1 MRSDAPGY
9 IGRQCHSA
17 ANYAVK
23 DSIIPL
29 KPEKG
34 AMKWWEHEDDSV
46 VSYSKSDDDKKKIKW
61 HTLDH
66 NGVVFAPPY
75 VAHGIPIKYKGK
87 EVKLTEDQEEIA
99 TMFALMIET
108 DYAQKDKFKKN
119 FFREF
124 TKILRDKR
132 QRITHPQIT
141 DLEECDF
148 RAIYDWYQNKKEAEK
163 IKKKDPEYKKK
174 LKDEKERFDQ
184 MYGYAIVDGIREKVG
199 NYKVEPPGLFRGR
212 GEHPKMGMLKKRIK
226 PSHIILNIGEN
237 TPIPPCPID
246 GEQWGGVIHDK
257 TVTYIAKWVENINGS
272 HKMVY
277 LGASSKFKGQNDRNK
292 YEKARLLKTK
302 IDGIRKD
309 YESKLSAKNTMVKQL
324 ATAVWMIDKLSI
336 RVGNEKDTDEEADT
350 VGVCSLRKEHITLL
364 DPESYGNANKKDSDD
379 SDDDSDDDDD
389 APLMASQQNDGDKV
403 YKITL
408 DFLGKDSM
416 RYHNT
421 MKVPY
426 IVWKNLKGFLNG
438 KKNDMDIF
446 HQIDSNKVNE
456 YLKGQM
462 EGLTAKVFR
471 THNASTTLQSELA
484 KAYHPNIGKV
494 TAKSTL
500 DEKIF
505 FYNWCNMQVAIL
517 CNHQRS
523 VSKTHSEQLERMD
536 QQIQDVKDAIDELQE
551 ELDIKQGKRKK
562 RRKSKKK
569 KKNDDG
575 TPTKKKRERSE
586 EQLINA
592 LKKKKEMLK
601 KKELKKAMKED
612 NKEVALGTSKI
623 NYMDPRITVSW
634 AKNMEVPI
642 EKLFNRSLLDK
653 FPWAM
658 QSVTVYNF

>member
-1 MRSDAPGY
+1 MG
-9 IGRQCHSA
+9 
-17 ANYAVK
+17 
-23 DSIIPL
+23 
-29 KPEKG
+29 
-34 AMKWWEHEDDSV
+34 
-46 VSYSKSDDDKKKIKW
+46 
-61 HTLDH
+61 
-66 NGVVFAPPY
+66 
-75 VAHGIPIKYKGK
+75 
-87 EVKLTEDQEEIA
+87 
-99 TMFALMIET
+99 
-108 DYAQKDKFKKN
+108 
-119 FFREF
+119 
-124 TKILRDKR
+124 
-132 QRITHPQIT
+132 
-141 DLEECDF
+141 
-148 RAIYDWYQNKKEAEK
+148 
-163 IKKKDPEYKKK
+163 
-174 LKDEKERFDQ
+174 
-184 MYGYAIVDGIREKVG
+184 AIVDGIREKVG

-237 TPIPPCPID
+237 TPIPPCPIP
-246 GEQWGGVIHDK
+246 GQQWGGIIHDK

-309 YESKLSAKNTMVKQL
+309 YEGKLSSKTAMIKQL

-364 DPESYGNANKKDSDD
+364 DPESYANENGNNDD
-379 SDDDSDDDDD
+379 SDDDEDDE
-389 APLMASQQNDGDKV
+389 PLIGGTGVGGSEKV

-426 IVWKNLKGFLNG
+426 IVWKNLRGFLNG
-438 KKNDMDIF
+438 KKADMDIF

-462 EGLTAKVFR
+462 DGLTAKVFR

-484 KAYHPNIGKV
+484 KAYHANIGKV

-505 FYNWCNMQVAIL
+505 FYNQCNMQVAIL

-523 VSKTHSEQLERMD
+523 VSKTHSEQLEKMD

-551 ELDIKQGKRKK
+551 ELDIKQGKKKK
-562 RRKSKKK
+562 RKKK
-569 KKNDDG
+569 KKKKDEDG
-575 TPTKKKRERSE
+575 TPTKKKREKTE
-586 EQLINA
+586 EQLINQ
-592 LKKKKEMLK
+592 LKKKKEMLRK
-601 KKELKKAMKED
+601 RELKKAMKED

-623 NYMDPRITVSW
+623 NYMDPRITVAW
-634 AKNMEVPI
+634 AKKMEVPI

-658 QSVTVYNF
+658 QSNTKYNF